1 MKKIFLLSILASV
14 VMFGCKDEGV
24 TTTPGTSTSSNPTM
38 ASMEK
43 SNRNAVLEDFTG
55 VRCGYCPDGHR
66 IANDLLVNNPD
77 RFMVIAVNAGG
88 YAAPASGWANFTSS
102 YGQAFVDQS
111 GVTGYPAGTMNRQ
124 YFAGKAQNK
133 GTGLAMSRNH
143 WTTTAAEILADESPV
158 NIGAKAVF
166 NSAKSEL
173 TVTYEVYYTGD
184 ESANENFVNI
194 ALLQS
199 GMVANQSGGGA
210 SYVHKH
216 VLRDLLTG
224 PWGTVV
230 PSEST
235 AEGKW
240 YTETVA
246 YDVPTDYNGAVI
258 PPGGGSVVPED
269 LDIVIFVARGR
280 TDIITGIHVDVTVE

>member
-1 MKKIFLLSILASV
+1 MKKIFLLSVLASM
-14 VMFGCKDEGV
+14 VMFGCSDDG
-24 TTTPGTSTSSNPTM
+24 TTGTTPGTSSNNPTM

-66 IANDLLVNNPD
+66 IANDLLLNNPD
-77 RFMVIAVNAGG
+77 RVVVIGVNAGG
-88 YAAPASGWANFTSS
+88 YAAPAAGWANFTSS
-102 YGQAFVDQS
+102 YGQALVDQS
-111 GVTGYPAGTMNRQ
+111 GVAGYPAGTMNRQ
-124 YFAGKAQNK
+124 YFPGKAQNK
-133 GTGLAMSRNH
+133 GTGLAMSRGY
-143 WTTTAAEILADESPV
+143 WAETAATVMADESPV

-184 ESANENFVNI
+184 ESANENRVNI

-199 GMVANQSGGGA
+199 GMKAKQSGGGDD
-210 SYVHKH
+210 YTHKH
-216 VLRDLLTG
+216 VMRDFLTG
-224 PWGTVV
+224 PWGHEV
-230 PSEST
+230 PSENT

-240 YTETVA
+240 YTETVT

-258 PPGGGSVVPED
+258 PPGGGAVVAED
-269 LDIVIFVARGR
+269 LDVVIFVARGK
-280 TDIITGIHVDVTVE
+280 TDVITGIHVDMTIE

>member
-1 MKKIFLLSILASV
+1 MKKIFLLSVLASV
-14 VMFGCKDEGV
+14 VMFGCKDDGS
-24 TTTPGTSTSSNPTM
+24 TTTPGTSNNPTM

-66 IANDLLVNNPD
+66 IANDLLINNPG
-77 RFMVIAVNAGG
+77 RVVVIGVNAGS
-88 YAAPASGWANFTSS
+88 YAAPAAGWANFTNS
-102 YGQAFVDQS
+102 YGQALVSQS

-124 YFAGKAQNK
+124 AFVGKAQNK
-133 GTGLAMSRNH
+133 GTGLAMSRGY
-143 WTTTAAEILADESPV
+143 WAETAATVMSEESPV

-166 NSAKSEL
+166 NKANSTM

-184 ESANENFVNI
+184 ESANENRVNV

-199 GMVANQSGGGA
+199 GMVAKQSGGTDD
-210 SYVHKH
+210 YVHKH
-216 VLRDLLTG
+216 VMRDYLTG
-224 PWGTVV
+224 PWGTEV
-230 PSEST
+230 PSENT

-240 YTETVA
+240 FTETVT

-258 PPGGGSVVPED
+258 PPGGGSVVAED
-269 LDIVIFVARGR
+269 LDVVIFVARGK
-280 TDIITGIHVDVTVE
+280 TDIITGIHAPITIQ